1 MFEVGVL
8 GLDTSHAAS
17 FADVLS
23 ESEDA
28 TVTAVWDS
36 GDIRDDAYVQSFCEE
51 YEAQRFQ
58 DPSAMVEAVDAAMV
72 LAVDWERHIP
82 LAELFLDAGVPTL
95 VDKPLAGCLDAVNRL
110 EAAANGTALFG
121 GSSVP
126 FHPRLAGLPQGGTK
140 RTLYAAGYNDYFYYR
155 VHLTDTVRFLADSP
169 WETVELTSEPGTTLR
184 VTFKNGMHAM
194 LRYDGGR
201 GDGVFGVLDV
211 TDQARTVELPSDE
224 ATLAEMYDPYV
235 DAFLDT
241 ISDRRDDTARLLDSA
256 RLALAIEATIDH
268 GQQVTQR
275 SSSLT
280 DIHIDATPFVADY
293 EPYY

>member
-23 ESEDA
+23 ESKDA
-28 TVTAVWDS
+28 TVAAVWDS
-36 GDIRDDAYVQSFCEE
+36 GDVRDDTYVQSFCEE
-51 YEAQRFQ
+51 YDARRCQ
-58 DPSAMVEAVDAAMV
+58 DPFTMVEAVDAAMV
-72 LAVDWERHIP
+72 LGVDWEQHVP

-95 VDKPLAGCLDAVNRL
+95 IDKPLAGCLDAVNRL
-110 EAAANGTALFG
+110 EAAADDTPLFG
-121 GSSVP
+121 GSAVP
-126 FHPRLAGLPQGGTK
+126 FHPRLANLPKGGTK

-169 WETVELTSEPGTTLR
+169 WETVEPTSEPGTTLR
-184 VTFKNGMHAM
+184 VTFENGMHAM

-201 GDGVFGVLDV
+201 GDGAFGVLDV

-224 ATLAEMYDPYV
+224 ATLAEMYGPYV
-235 DAFLDT
+235 AAFLDS
-241 ISDRRDDTARLLDSA
+241 IGDRRDDTPRLLDSA
-256 RLALAIEATIDH
+256 QLALAIEATIDH
-268 GQQVTQR
+268 GRQVTRR

-280 DIHIDATPFVADY
+280 DIHIDATSFIADY